1 MIYLVLKHAHSIF
14 RWLVLAGMVFIIL
27 RSALFLVKPWKEGT
41 SGKKLVSL
49 ALSALHIQVL
59 LGIILYFISPKVIFS
74 AASMSNHLLR
84 FYLVEHIFLMII
96 AAALITFGIVYS
108 KKTTTPNKQ
117 HIRLLIFTLAGLFII
132 FFSIPWPW
140 RHLAGGWF

>member
-59 LGIILYFISPKVIFS
+59 LGIILYFISPKVNFS

-84 FYLVEHIFLMII
+84 LFGRTYFLDDHCSCSDN
-96 AAALITFGIVYS
+96 FWHSVFQKNNYS
-108 KKTTTPNKQ
+108 K
-117 HIRLLIFTLAGLFII
+117 
-132 FFSIPWPW
+132 
-140 RHLAGGWF
+140 